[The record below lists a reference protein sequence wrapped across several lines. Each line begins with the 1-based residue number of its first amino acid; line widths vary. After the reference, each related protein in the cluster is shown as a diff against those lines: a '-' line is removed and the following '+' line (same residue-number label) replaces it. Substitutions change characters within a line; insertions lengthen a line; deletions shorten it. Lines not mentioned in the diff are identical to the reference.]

1 MLRPPDYASSSV
13 QIRNARSPPPVAPP
27 VAPEGLMPTDP
38 AGLVSQLEGAR
49 GTKLDPVILVRVRGM
64 VACSSL
70 NSPPTPETR
79 ARTATSKSRRSE
91 FKPETFDRQ
100 PMIAGGF

>member
-49 GTKLDPVILVRVRGM
+49 GTKLDPVILVRVRR
-64 VACSSL
+64 SL
-70 NSPPTPETR
+70 HR
-79 ARTATSKSRRSE
+79 G
-91 FKPETFDRQ
+91 DRQ
-100 PMIAGGF
+100 SYQAHERGNDHALLARWRRDYRPRRKG